1 MERQHSKNWKYV
13 HHNRRDSDSMDVSV
27 ESASSNKSLKF
38 NRFQFRREDSS
49 IFTSRDPKKESIFNF
64 SAKGKDKHA
73 EYSILSK
80 RSGKEKDKES
90 DISKISDNDM
100 ILKGIGKEAAK
111 APANPPSRK

>member
-1 MERQHSKNWKYV
+1 
-13 HHNRRDSDSMDVSV
+13 MDVSV

-64 SAKGKDKHA
+64 SAKGKDKNA

>member
-1 MERQHSKNWKYV
+1 
-13 HHNRRDSDSMDVSV
+13 MDMSV

-38 NRFQFRREDSS
+38 NRFQFRKEDSS

-64 SAKGKDKHA
+64 SAKGKDKNA

-80 RSGKEKDKES
+80 RSGKDKDKES

-100 ILKGIGKEAAK
+100 ILKGIGKEAVK
-111 APANPPSRK
+111 TPANTSSQKQK

>member
-1 MERQHSKNWKYV
+1 MERQHSKNWKNV

-38 NRFQFRREDSS
+38 NRFQFRKEDSS
-49 IFTSRDPKKESIFNF
+49 LFTSRDPKKEAIFHF
-64 SAKGKDKHA
+64 SGKGRDKNA

-100 ILKGIGKEAAK
+100 ILKGIGK
-111 APANPPSRK
+111 